1 MGITAYR
8 KNGGAL
14 GKSAAMANR
23 ASTRPTQLYDRR
35 REEVTLDEVER
46 IVIRETED
54 RMFCSVAKLLPRSLV
69 HVIAA
74 SSLIIVL
81 GCMIAGTG
89 TITAYG
95 KPSHGAVPSIKAGT
109 PYAQARKQMLSAGF
123 AFYHV
128 GTYRL
133 LKEPCLGREDV
144 CGAYPEAADCAGT
157 GNGDCEFLFSKGR
170 GIMVMIHTVGE
181 RREDLTV
188 QDVRRL
194 TRAQVAKMF

>member
-1 MGITAYR
+1 MSFPCR
-8 KNGGAL
+8 
-14 GKSAAMANR
+14 R
-23 ASTRPTQLYDRR
+23 ADLSIVVVHHSPFAILMTQLSDRR
-35 REEVTLDEVER
+35 RDAADPDQVER
-46 IVIRETED
+46 MVVRKAEV
-54 RMFCSVAKLLPRSLV
+54 RMISRVAKLLPRSLR

-74 SSLIIVL
+74 SSLLMVL
-81 GCMIAGTG
+81 GWVVAGTG

-95 KPSHGAVPSIKAGT
+95 QASRGSVPGIKAGT

-123 AFYHV
+123 APYHV

-133 LKEPCLGREDV
+133 VKTPCMGREDV

-157 GNGDCEFLFSKGR
+157 GNADCEFLFSNGR
-170 GIMVMIHTVGE
+170 GIIVMIHTVGE